1 MIALAAFIAGLFFD
15 RWLVE
20 RTSPADRL
28 EQHVTTTWGDAR
40 QAAMIHAHEAEA
52 ARRAAEQ

>member
-1 MIALAAFIAGLFFD
+1 MIAIAFIAGLFFD

-28 EQHVTTTWGDAR
+28 EQHVTHTWGDMR
-40 QAAMIHAHEAEA
+40 WAALIHAHEAEA
-52 ARRAAEQ
+52 ARRAQDQ